1 MWYLIPIYIVALAC
15 ILFLSVALASIL
27 NQLDRRT
34 KISSVFLGG
43 VVLAGVTS
51 LPELFT
57 TISSAC
63 LLSEPSLAFGGI
75 LGSNIMNIFIF
86 AIFIIVAGKL
96 FVESE
101 INKRNLT
108 TTICCL
114 VVSIIVLIYS
124 YLSVSFVIPTI
135 NVNGISFA
143 IIIIYAL
150 MLYFNRGDKKE
161 SFENDKS
168 IAYRFSPATLGWLFA
183 LCAVLLIAFS
193 IGLTYLTN
201 VIADVYTINKN
212 LAGALFIAIATALPE
227 VVTTAMFIKMKNFNL
242 ATSSIMGGVAFNWLI
257 LAIADI
263 FYFHGSVFMQ
273 GESAQLLAIFSVISV
288 ALLTA
293 MLALRIFLKNQNKV
307 KWAYYT
313 ISSLLCA
320 LTLTYLVL
328 AFVII

>member
-1 MWYLIPIYIVALAC
+1 MWYLIPIYIFAIAC
-15 ILFLSVALASIL
+15 ILFFSVALASIL

-63 LLSEPSLAFGGI
+63 LLSEPNLAFGGI
-75 LGSNIMNIFIF
+75 LGSNIMNIFVL
-86 AIFIIVAGKL
+86 AIFIIIAGKL
-96 FVESE
+96 FAENE
-101 INKRNLT
+101 MNRRNLT
-108 TTICCL
+108 TTACCL
-114 VVSIIVLIYS
+114 LLSIIVLVYS

-135 NVNGISFA
+135 NINGISFA
-143 IIIIYAL
+143 IIIFYAL
-150 MLYFNRGDKKE
+150 TLYFNRGDKKE
-161 SFENDKS
+161 PYADDNS
-168 IAYRFSPATLGWLFA
+168 ITYRFSTKQLGWLFA
-183 LCAVLLIAFS
+183 LCAFLLIVFS

-201 VIADVYTINKN
+201 VIADAFTINKN

-227 VVTTAMFIKMKNFNL
+227 VVTTLMFIKMKNFNL
-242 ATSSIMGGVAFNWLI
+242 ATSSIVGGIAFNWLI

-263 FYFHGSVFMQ
+263 FYFRGSVFMQ

-288 ALLTA
+288 ALLA
-293 MLALRIFLKNQNKV
+293 GMLALKTFVKNQNKV
-307 KWAYYT
+307 RWVYYT
-313 ISSLLCA
+313 VSGLICA